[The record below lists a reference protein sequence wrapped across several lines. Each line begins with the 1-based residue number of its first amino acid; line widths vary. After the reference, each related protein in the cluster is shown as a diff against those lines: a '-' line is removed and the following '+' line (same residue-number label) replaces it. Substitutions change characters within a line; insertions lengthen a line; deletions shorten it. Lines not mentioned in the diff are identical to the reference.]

1 MSVTPTF
8 SLSKDLLVR
17 PNDLLVLGAGKHEM
31 ILRVSD
37 WPQSGGQSNVDILQ
51 SHNEAGGSG
60 LNVAVVAA
68 RLGGSTALVAAIGNG
83 RYGQSVWEEMGRSGV
98 DKQFI
103 RRIEGSDGNLLII
116 LTRENGDWVV
126 MQENDPRVQLSL
138 AQLPSAEEMAQYKIV
153 HIDGFSYI
161 EAEQRNII
169 EAGIARARAAGC
181 LVSIDT
187 AVPTVEAD
195 VASVIRLFQQCNIL
209 FLNAFE
215 AQQVTEEQ
223 TTSSIIAHLRQF
235 GASLV
240 VLKWGEQGSW
250 LITPDAVLEIPAF
263 QVEVVDSIA
272 AGDSYAGA
280 FLLGLCQGRSL
291 IASAQSGSA
300 AGAMACLGIGSL
312 SHRFNIE
319 DLQSF
324 ISTDQ
329 TIALS

>member
-1 MSVTPTF
+1 M
-8 SLSKDLLVR
+8 
-17 PNDLLVLGAGKHEM
+17 
-31 ILRVSD
+31 
-37 WPQSGGQSNVDILQ
+37 DILQ